1 MLTSAKLR
9 GPWYKKVYFLKLNLR
24 VYLRA
29 KFQVSSITLTTF
41 RQAVILP
48 SPHTHAHTHT
58 HTHTHT
64 NTDAP
69 ESKTLKG
76 SPILGLTVEDQYSI
90 NFSRSKRKFLFRP
103 AL

>member
-9 GPWYKKVYFLKLNLR
+9 GPWYKTVYFLKLNLC

-29 KFQVSSITLTTF
+29 KFQVSSVTLTTF

-48 SPHTHAHTHT
+48 SLHAHTHT
-58 HTHTHT
+58 HT
-64 NTDAP
+64 DAP
-69 ESKTLKG
+69 KSKTLKG
-76 SPILGLTVEDQYSI
+76 SPRLGLTAEDQYSI
-90 NFSRSKRKFLFRP
+90 NSSRSKRKFLFRP